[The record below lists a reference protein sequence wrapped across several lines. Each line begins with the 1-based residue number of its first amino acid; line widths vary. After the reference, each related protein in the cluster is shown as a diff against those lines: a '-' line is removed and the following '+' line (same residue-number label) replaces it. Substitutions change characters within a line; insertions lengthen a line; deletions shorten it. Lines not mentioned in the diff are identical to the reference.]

1 MAVDYLSEYE
11 NCNLCPRNCGVNR
24 VCSESP
30 VCTENPICGVNRK
43 EGERGFCGET
53 SELRIASAGLH
64 FGEEP
69 PITVLGG
76 SGTIFITGCNLRCAF
91 CQNYQISQ
99 NGMGREISREE
110 FADICL
116 KLQEEKAENIN
127 IVTGSHAIPFIAEA
141 LSEAKKRGLKIPVCW
156 NSSAYEN
163 VDALEML
170 DGLVDIWLP
179 DMKTL
184 NPLVSDAVFK
194 ASDYP
199 ATCKRAIRWM
209 INHAPLKFETVAS
222 VVRGDK
228 DAERRFGGD
237 TIEKMMGGVIIRH
250 LVLPGR
256 LDDTI
261 LVLDWLKKHADGKA
275 CISVMSQYT
284 PVEFDLKEFESRK
297 NALQCFQ
304 HRLMNNEE
312 FERVQYLIAEYDFE
326 YLFYQELTE
335 GTDWLPDFEKKQ
347 PFSNELSRTIW
358 HWKE

>member
-1 MAVDYLSEYE
+1 MSEICNAELIKSYN
-11 NCNLCPRNCGVNR
+11 NCSLCPRNCGVNR
-24 VCSESP
+24 LD
-30 VCTENPICGVNRK
+30 G
-43 EGERGFCGET
+43 GRGFCGET
-53 SELRIASAGLH
+53 AELRVASAGLH

-99 NGMGREISREE
+99 NGMGRTVSIEE

-116 KLQEEKAENIN
+116 KLQDEKAENIN
-127 IVTGSHAIPFIAEA
+127 IVTGSHVIPSIALG
-141 LSEAKKRGLKIPVCW
+141 LSQAKKRGLKIPVCW
-156 NSSAYEN
+156 NSSAYET
-163 VDALEML
+163 VEALEML

-184 NPLVSDAVFK
+184 NPMISDSVFK
-194 ASDYP
+194 APDYP
-199 ATCKRAIRWM
+199 SVNKKAIRWM
-209 INHAPLKFETVAS
+209 INHAPLKLETVANIA
-222 VVRGDK
+222 RGDK
-228 DAERRFGGD
+228 ASEKRFGGD
-237 TIEKMMGGVIIRH
+237 TIEKMMSGVIIRH

-284 PVEFDLKEFESRK
+284 PVPFDSKEFERRK
-297 NALQCFQ
+297 GALECFQ

-312 FERVQYLIAEYDFE
+312 FERVQDLLADYDFE
-326 YLFYQELTE
+326 YLFYQELSE
-335 GTDWLPDFEKKQ
+335 DTDWLPDFNNFQ
-347 PFSNELSRTIW
+347 PFSNKLSKPIW